1 MGSTPIRLA
10 AIVVLGGLLAPWAR
24 ADASDDR
31 AAGMNIGSVLAWRLG
46 PEVVEERCRSADPA
60 GVEIRQAA
68 LQSWLKKNA
77 ALIRSVDERIAEVVP
92 LLSPKE
98 PKEEVLD
105 TVRSRIRDMIL
116 EPLAAAGNP
125 QEVTALCKAEADPA
139 KPRWNNP
146 GMPMVA
152 MALAELYDWKVRKTA
167 R

>member
-1 MGSTPIRLA
+1 MGL
-10 AIVVLGGLLAPWAR
+10 LGGLLAPGAH
-24 ADASDDR
+24 ADASEDR

-68 LQSWLKKNA
+68 LQNWLKKNA
-77 ALIRSVDERIAEVVP
+77 RLILSVDERIAEVVP

-116 EPLAAAGNP
+116 EPLTSAKSP
-125 QEVTALCKAEADPA
+125 EEITALCQAEANPA

-152 MALAELYDWKVRKTA
+152 VALAELYDWKTRKTA
-167 R
+167 Q